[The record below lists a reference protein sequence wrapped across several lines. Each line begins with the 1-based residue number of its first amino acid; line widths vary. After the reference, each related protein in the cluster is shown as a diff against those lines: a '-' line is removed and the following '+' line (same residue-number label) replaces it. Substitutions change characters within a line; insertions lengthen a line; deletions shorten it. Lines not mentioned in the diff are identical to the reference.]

1 MSSAVEQH
9 HDERREAIPARID
22 NLPPAKRELLQ
33 KLLALRGVEWK
44 QSSAL
49 SPRPR
54 PENIPASFAQQRLW
68 VLHQLSRSNPAYNM
82 PEAVRFLGPLNTT
95 VLEQSLNEIVRRHE
109 VLRTT
114 FKTIGDGPVQIIAPV
129 QAANISELD
138 LSRLPPAEREAE
150 AARLTASE
158 AVRPFD
164 LSSGPVLRVTL
175 LRLAPEDQI
184 ILFTMHHIASDAW
197 SMRVLVRE
205 LMALY
210 TAFSNGQPS
219 PLPEL
224 PIQYADYAIWQRE
237 WSQQPEFAKQLDYW
251 KQRLAGAPATLDLPT
266 DRPRPAVVGSKGA
279 VQRFAL
285 TTELSA
291 SLISLARQEN
301 CTLFMLLLAAFQ
313 VLLHRY
319 TGQPDVV
326 VGTPMAGRNRTEIE
340 DLIGFFV
347 NTLVLRT
354 NLAGDPTFRELL
366 PLVSDVVLGAVAH
379 QDLPFEKLVEELQPE
394 RDMSRTP
401 LFQVM
406 FALQNIRSEP
416 LSLQNLKLI
425 PAGAAG
431 IIAKFELT
439 LFMSETNGEIAG
451 SFEYK
456 TRLFD
461 QSTIERMIGHFKQ
474 LLSSIAA
481 DPDQRLSDLSLLT
494 TAERHE
500 LLISFNDT
508 AKEYPRDLCI
518 HQLFEQQALRN
529 AAAVAVAFNNER
541 LTYRELNGHANQ
553 LARHLRKLGV
563 GPESLVAILMRNSL
577 EMVIA
582 LLGVLKAGGAYVP
595 LDPSNPR
602 ERLES
607 VLAEADVS
615 VVLTLERFRDLAP
628 VENAICLD
636 TEWKCFDGLADENLS
651 STTQPENLA
660 YVIYTS
666 GSTGKP
672 KGAMIPHRGLVN
684 YLSWCT
690 NQYSVAAGYGSPV
703 HSPLAFDLTVT
714 SLFAPLLAGGT
725 VELLDEENAVDSL
738 GQSLRAKRD
747 FSLVKITPT
756 HLELLRHVF
765 SDGAVPG
772 TKAFI
777 IGGEALLGEQIS
789 FWRQHAPGTR
799 LINEYGP
806 TETVVGCCIYEVG
819 ATTSNSG
826 AVPIGQPIANTQL
839 YLLDKQMQPVPV
851 GVTGELYIGG
861 VGLARGYLKRPD
873 ATAENFLPNPF
884 GALPGQRLY
893 RTGDLARF
901 LPEGNLEY
909 LGRIDNQV
917 KIRGFRI
924 ELREVESTLAQHPA
938 VREAVATVRE
948 DTIGDKR
955 LVAYVTLAPDHRPA
969 TAELRLYLRDKL
981 PSYMVPSAIVVL
993 DALPLTTN
1001 GKIDYA
1007 ALPAPDISR
1016 EQLKNSFIAPRNM
1029 LELRVAEM
1037 WEEIL
1042 NVRPIGMTDNFFDLG
1057 GHSILGL
1064 RLMARVQQ
1072 EFDLDLPL
1080 ATLFEGGTVLDLV
1093 STIYRRSVRRQTHL
1107 VTLEKGGS
1115 GPPVFFMHPIG
1126 GGVVCYAFLA
1136 RRLGADHPVYA
1147 LAALEVDDP
1156 HETVESMAA
1165 AYIEEMKS
1173 VQPHGPYLL
1182 GGWSFGASLAF
1193 ETARQLSAQGEEI
1206 GLLAIMDNEA
1216 PGVAN
1221 ERLQAEPVDE
1231 DDPVVLVRQLE
1242 IFANRKDRLPIDEE
1256 YLRQLDADA
1265 QLLYVMDIAKEAHI
1279 MPPELN
1285 PTQVKRSLRNLKT
1298 RIHAARN
1305 YSPTPYAGK
1314 ITLFRCSNVIP
1325 RYQAFLEA
1333 DPTWGWQN
1341 MSSLPVDLHI
1351 VSGSHESMVTEPD
1364 VEVLAEKLR
1373 ACIASVNG

>member
-1 MSSAVEQH
+1 MSSAVNQ
-9 HDERREAIPARID
+9 RRNAIPARIN
-22 NLPPAKRELLQ
+22 NLPPEKRELLQ

-49 SPRPR
+49 SQRERPDS
-54 PENIPASFAQQRLW
+54 IPLSFAQQRLW

-82 PEAVRFLGPLNTT
+82 PEAVRFLGPLNTRI
-95 VLEQSLNEIVRRHE
+95 LAQSLNEIVRRHE

-114 FKTIGDGPVQIIAPV
+114 FKTIGDGVQIVAPV
-129 QAANISELD
+129 QEVNVSELD
-138 LSRLPPAEREAE
+138 LSTLPKAEREAE
-150 AARLTASE
+150 ASRLTAEE

-164 LSSGPVLRVTL
+164 LSTGPVLRVTL
-175 LRLAPEDQI
+175 LRLAPEDRI
-184 ILFTMHHIASDAW
+184 ILFTMHHIAADAW
-197 SMRVLVRE
+197 SMGVLVRE

-210 TAFSNGQPS
+210 TAFSAGQPS

-237 WSQQPEFAKQLDYW
+237 WSQQLEFAKQLEYW
-251 KQRLAGAPATLDLPT
+251 KEQLAGAPATLELPT
-266 DRPRPAVVGSKGA
+266 DRPRPPVVGSKGA

-301 CTLFMLLLAAFQ
+301 CTLFMILLAAFQ
-313 VLLHRY
+313 ILLHRY
-319 TGQPDVV
+319 TGQAEIVI
-326 VGTPMAGRNRTEIE
+326 GTPMAGRNRAELE
-340 DLIGFFV
+340 GLIGFFV

-354 NLAGDPTFRELL
+354 NLAGNPTFRELL
-366 PLVSDVVLGAVAH
+366 AVVREVVLGAAAH

-394 RDMSRTP
+394 RDLSRTP

-406 FALQNIRSEP
+406 FALQNIRTEA
-416 LSLQNLKLI
+416 LSLQNLKVI
-425 PAGAAG
+425 PAGATAA
-431 IIAKFELT
+431 IAKFDLT
-439 LFMSETNGEIAG
+439 LFMSETNGEIGG

-456 TRLFD
+456 IKLFD

-474 LLSSIAA
+474 MLNSIAA
-481 DPDQRLSDLSLLT
+481 NPDQRLSDLSILT
-494 TAERHE
+494 SAERHE
-500 LLISFNDT
+500 VLVKFNDT
-508 AKEYPRDLCI
+508 AKDYPGDLCI
-518 HQLFEQQALRN
+518 HQLFEQEALRN
-529 AAAVAVAFNNER
+529 PSAVAVSFNNER
-541 LTYRELNGHANQ
+541 LTYRELNCRANQ
-553 LARHLRKLGV
+553 LARHLRELGV
-563 GPESLVAILMRNSL
+563 GPEVLVAILMRNSL
-577 EMVIA
+577 EMVVA
-582 LLGVLKAGGAYVP
+582 LLGVLKAGGGYVP
-595 LDPSNPR
+595 LDPANPR
-602 ERLES
+602 ERLAA

-615 VVLTLERFRDLAP
+615 VVLTLERLRDMMP
-628 VENAICLD
+628 GENAIPTICLD
-636 TEWKCFDGLADENLS
+636 TEWKHFNGLADKNLS
-651 STTQPENLA
+651 CTAGPENLA

-690 NQYSVAAGYGSPV
+690 KQYSVAAGYGSPV

-714 SLFAPLLAGGT
+714 SLFAPLLVGRA
-725 VELLDEENAVDSL
+725 VELLNEENAVESL
-738 GQSLRAKRD
+738 GQSLRAGRD

-756 HLELLRHVF
+756 HLELLRHIF
-765 SDGAVPG
+765 SDGETPG

-789 FWRQHAPGTR
+789 FWQQHAPGTR

-806 TETVVGCCIYEVG
+806 TETVVGCCFYEVG
-819 ATTSNSG
+819 AASSNSG
-826 AVPIGQPIANTQL
+826 AVPIGQPVANTQL
-839 YLLDKQMQPVPV
+839 YLLDKQMQPVPT

-861 VGLARGYLKRPD
+861 VGLARGYLKRPH
-873 ATAENFLPNPF
+873 ATAEKFVPNPF
-884 GALPGQRLY
+884 ASAPGQRLY

-909 LGRIDNQV
+909 LGRVDNQV

-924 ELREVESTLAQHPA
+924 ELREVESTLAQHPS
-938 VREAVATVRE
+938 VQETVATVRE
-948 DTIGDKR
+948 DAVGDKR
-955 LVAYVTLAPDHRPA
+955 LVAYVTLAPERRPA
-969 TAELRLYLRDKL
+969 TAQLRLYLRDKL

-1001 GKIDYA
+1001 GKIDYQ
-1007 ALPAPDISR
+1007 ALPAPDNTR

-1064 RLMARVQQ
+1064 RLMARIQK

-1080 ATLFEGGTVLDLV
+1080 STLFEGGTVLDLV
-1093 STIYRRSVRRQTHL
+1093 SIIYRGTPRKQTHL
-1107 VTLEKGGS
+1107 VTLEKGGK
-1115 GPPVFFMHPIG
+1115 GHPVFFMHPIG

-1136 RRLGADHPVYA
+1136 RRLGADRPVYA
-1147 LAALEVDDP
+1147 LAAYEVDDP
-1156 HETVESMAA
+1156 HERVETMAA
-1165 AYIEEMKS
+1165 AYIEEMRS

-1182 GGWSFGASLAF
+1182 GGWSFGSSLAL

-1216 PGVAN
+1216 PGLA
-1221 ERLQAEPVDE
+1221 AESQKADPVDE

-1256 YLRQLDADA
+1256 YLRRLDADE

-1298 RIHAARN
+1298 RIHAARTYLPPI
-1305 YSPTPYAGK
+1305 YSGK
-1314 ITLFRCSNVIP
+1314 VTLFRCSNVIP
-1325 RYQAFLEA
+1325 RYQAFLDA
-1333 DPTWGWQN
+1333 DPTWGWRN
-1341 MSSLPVDLHI
+1341 MSSMPVDLHI
-1351 VSGSHESMVTEPD
+1351 VTGSHESMVTEPD
-1364 VEVLAEKLR
+1364 VQVLAEKLK
-1373 ACIASVNG
+1373 ACIASLNNG